1 MMKKIYATLLLTQC
15 SILGTVAQPLAT
27 DNFDFTG
34 DLSSNGWVS
43 ANSLGVNNI
52 KTTAGLSY
60 DGYRGS
66 GVGNAAAIGTSG
78 QDVYRFLSTS
88 QAASGTPIYLSAMV
102 SVTETADKAGDYFFH
117 LSNTS
122 GSNLTI
128 PYSSRL
134 YARTVGNVVNFGTTV
149 AGTVVWGSTEFAK
162 NTTYLAI
169 LKFTNNPAGADEAKL
184 WVLAAGVP
192 ATEAEAGTPLAIE
205 TGDFTGL
212 NISAVVL
219 RQGLVANAPAVTID
233 GVRVSNTWDL
243 VEGALPVSLTSFTA
257 SRSSNANL
265 LTWAIA
271 SQNKLARFELQK
283 STDGNSFIT
292 VNTQAAQSSI
302 STVYTYNDLSIA
314 SQPIVYYRLKML
326 AVNGTVT
333 YSKML
338 KMEGSLRAGFG
349 VWPNPVT
356 GILNLKHPTVAT
368 KATAAIIT
376 MDGKILRVY
385 NLPRQSYQTS
395 LHAADLPRGSYRLVF
410 EEGNNRLSTLVI
422 KQ

>member
-15 SILGTVAQPLAT
+15 AILGTVAQPLAT

-60 DGYRGS
+60 DGYTGS

-78 QDVYRFLSTS
+78 QDVYKFLATP
-88 QAASGTPIYLSAMV
+88 QVASGTPIYLSAMV

-128 PYSSRL
+128 PYPSRL

-169 LKFTNNPAGADEAKL
+169 IKFVNNPAGADEAKL

-192 ATEAEAGTPLAIE
+192 ATEIEAGTPLATE

-257 SRSSNANL
+257 SKSGNANL
-265 LTWAIA
+265 ITWGAA
-271 SQNKLARFELQK
+271 SLQQLARFELQK

-292 VNTQAAQSSI
+292 VNTQAPQLSI
-302 STVYTYNDLSIA
+302 TAVYTYNDLSIA
-314 SQPIVYYRLKML
+314 SQPIVYYRLKIL
-326 AVNGTVT
+326 AVNGSVT

-338 KMEGSLRAGFG
+338 KLEGSLQAGFG
-349 VWPNPVT
+349 VWPNPVAGT
-356 GILNLKHPTVAT
+356 LNLKYPTITKQAT
-368 KATAAIIT
+368 VTIIT
-376 MDGKILRVY
+376 MDGKVLKVY
-385 NLPRQSYQTS
+385 NLPRQTYQTS
-395 LHAADLPRGSYRLVF
+395 LNATGLPQGNYRLVF
-410 EEGNNRLSTLVI
+410 EEGNTKLSTLMM